1 MAQSPSHKFGQQ
13 LGKLLED
20 IVLYDIL
27 KPRLQQFAQ
36 VKNYYLDW
44 QRSRAA
50 RSGKKVTW
58 EDKYGNKHDLD
69 FVIEVD
75 GTDNKLGRPVAFI
88 ESAWRRYTK
97 HSKNKAQ
104 EIQGAILP
112 IIELH
117 HLSAP
122 FYGVVLAGD
131 FTKPALEQLKNNGFA
146 VIYIPYKGV
155 VSAFQVIDFDVAFD
169 EDTPDE
175 SYTTAFRQLDS
186 LTSSDKEKLRQA
198 LMRVSQEEVDR
209 FMETL
214 RNCLERYIS
223 NIVVIPLFGKRYEF
237 DSIDDAI
244 SGLDTLKIDSPVGE
258 FEKFEVIVDYNNSD
272 TIRATFQN
280 KNLLTDFLIK
290 LEH

>member
-44 QRSRAA
+44 QRSRPA

-58 EDKYGNKHDLD
+58 KDKYGNRHDLD

-146 VIYIPYKGV
+146 VIYIPYKSV

-214 RNCLERYIS
+214 RNCLERFIR
-223 NIVVIPLFGKRYEF
+223 NIILIPLFGKRYEF

-244 SGLDTLKIDSPVGE
+244 SRLDTLKIDSPVGE

>member
-44 QRSRAA
+44 QRSRPA

-146 VIYIPYKGV
+146 VIYIPYKSV

-223 NIVVIPLFGKRYEF
+223 NIVLIPLFGKRYEF

-280 KNLLTDFLIK
+280 KNLLTDFLRK

>member
-1 MAQSPSHKFGQQ
+1 M
-13 LGKLLED
+13 
-20 IVLYDIL
+20 
-27 KPRLQQFAQ
+27 
-36 VKNYYLDW
+36 
-44 QRSRAA
+44 
-50 RSGKKVTW
+50 
-58 EDKYGNKHDLD
+58 
-69 FVIEVD
+69 IEVD

-131 FTKPALEQLKNNGFA
+131 FTKPALEQLKNNGFG

-175 SYTTAFRQLDS
+175 SYTTAF
-186 LTSSDKEKLRQA
+186 
-198 LMRVSQEEVDR
+198 
-209 FMETL
+209 
-214 RNCLERYIS
+214 
-223 NIVVIPLFGKRYEF
+223 
-237 DSIDDAI
+237 
-244 SGLDTLKIDSPVGE
+244 
-258 FEKFEVIVDYNNSD
+258 
-272 TIRATFQN
+272 
-280 KNLLTDFLIK
+280 
-290 LEH
+290 

>member
-44 QRSRAA
+44 QRSRPA

-146 VIYIPYKGV
+146 VIYIPYKDV

-175 SYTTAFRQLDS
+175 SYTTAFRQLYS
-186 LTSSDKEKLRQA
+186 LTNSDKEKLRQA

-214 RNCLERYIS
+214 INCLERYIS
-223 NIVVIPLFGKRYEF
+223 NIVLIPLFGKRYEF

-280 KNLLTDFLIK
+280 KNLLTDFLRK
-290 LEH
+290 F